1 MIYQSQAFRLG
12 PTSTPKIVKWTIFA
26 TLIVSFFSLISNA
39 LFTQVFHIPSP
50 QYLFSLTTWGVHKFF
65 IWQFLSY
72 LFLQPISSG
81 GISMALILHVF
92 FDIYLLWAI
101 GSAIVQ
107 ARGEKHFI
115 GLYFGGALFVGVIA
129 YLSLLFFGSP
139 LPFAGATTSIYILL
153 IGWAFLFP
161 EAMIM
166 LFLLIPVRAKWL
178 VFGLIGVN
186 LFLDFSNGN
195 FLSFFVTGGAMLYG
209 YLYSVLVWDSLSPFR
224 RLHPLEKKL
233 IYLKRKWFHRFQ
245 KVVDIEVQPS
255 KVYDFKTGK
264 AIIQDDDFMDACLDK
279 ISKKGKS
286 SLTMR
291 ERFRMW
297 RISRKKSS
305 LN

>member
-1 MIYQSQAFRLG
+1 MGIMYQSQAFRLG
-12 PTSTPKIVKWTIFA
+12 PTPTPKIVKWTIIA
-26 TLIVSFFSLISNA
+26 TLFLSFFAIVSNA

-72 LFLQPISSG
+72 LFIQPISTE
-81 GISMALILHVF
+81 GISMALILHIF
-92 FDIYLLWAI
+92 FDIYLLWSM

-107 ARGEKHFI
+107 ARGKNHFL

-129 YLSLLFFGSP
+129 YASLLFFGSP

-166 LFLLIPVRAKWL
+166 LFLVIPVRAKWL

-195 FLSFFVTGGAMLYG
+195 FLSFFVTTAAMLYG
-209 YLYSVLVWDSLSPFR
+209 YFYSVLIWESLSPFR
-224 RLHPLEKKL
+224 RLHGLEKKM
-233 IYLKRKWFHRFQ
+233 IYSKRKWTHRFRRAS
-245 KVVDIEVQPS
+245 DIKIETA
-255 KVYDFKTGK
+255 KVYDFKTGE
-264 AIIQDDDFMDACLDK
+264 AIVQDEDFMDACLDK
-279 ISKKGKS
+279 ITRKGKD
-286 SLTMR
+286 SLTWR
-291 ERFRMW
+291 ESFRMW
-297 RISRKKSS
+297 RISRKKA
-305 LN
+305 

>member
-1 MIYQSQAFRLG
+1 MMYQSQAFKLG
-12 PTSTPKIVKWTIFA
+12 PTSTPKIVKWTIFV
-26 TLIVSFFSLISNA
+26 TLVVSFFSLVSNA

-72 LFLQPISSG
+72 LFLQPISSS
-81 GISMALILHVF
+81 GISMTLILHVF

-115 GLYFGGALFVGVIA
+115 GLYFGGALLVGIIA
-129 YLSLLFFGSP
+129 YLSLLFFDSP
-139 LPFAGATTSIYILL
+139 LPFAGGTTSIYILL
-153 IGWAFLFP
+153 IGWTFLFP

-178 VFGLIGVN
+178 VFGLIGVK

-195 FLSFFVTGGAMLYG
+195 FLSFFVTSGAMLYG

-224 RLHPLEKKL
+224 RLHSIEKKL
-233 IYLKRKWFHRFQ
+233 IYLKRKWFYRFR
-245 KVVDIEVQPS
+245 KVVDIEVQLS
-255 KVYDFKTGK
+255 KVYNFKTGK

-279 ISKKGKS
+279 ISKKGKN
-286 SLTMR
+286 SLTIC

-297 RISRKKSS
+297 RISRKKNS

>member
-1 MIYQSQAFRLG
+1 
-12 PTSTPKIVKWTIFA
+12 
-26 TLIVSFFSLISNA
+26 
-39 LFTQVFHIPSP
+39 
-50 QYLFSLTTWGVHKFF
+50 
-65 IWQFLSY
+65 
-72 LFLQPISSG
+72 
-81 GISMALILHVF
+81 
-92 FDIYLLWAI
+92 
-101 GSAIVQ
+101 
-107 ARGEKHFI
+107 
-115 GLYFGGALFVGVIA
+115 
-129 YLSLLFFGSP
+129 
-139 LPFAGATTSIYILL
+139 
-153 IGWAFLFP
+153 
-161 EAMIM
+161 
-166 LFLLIPVRAKWL
+166 
-178 VFGLIGVN
+178 
-186 LFLDFSNGN
+186 
-195 FLSFFVTGGAMLYG
+195 MLYG

-224 RLHPLEKKL
+224 RLHPLEKKM